1 MLDKMM
7 PISSDTV
14 YLLTAQLTLTR
25 KQREEKEA
33 QMREALHKKRN
44 IDEKMKLNAELVT
57 LKEEEA
63 ELTADLEYA
72 INYIKRNGEDYCV
85 TPDEEAM
92 EYIYCIAQAYG
103 KSVYADDSGE
113 LYITKNDDDDGY
125 IADIGAPCDDPDK
138 LILLSTLPKA
148 EQELIKR
155 YITQK
160 YGILKWTE
168 HNTLQDGG
176 EQQ

>member
-14 YLLTAQLTLTR
+14 YLITAQLTLTR

-113 LYITKNDDDDGY
+113 LYITDNEDGY
-125 IADIGAPCDDPDK
+125 AADIGAPCNDPDE
-138 LILLSTLPKA
+138 LILLSTLPIA

-168 HNTLQDGG
+168 HNTMKYGG
-176 EQQ
+176 EH